1 MKAPATLTPV
11 TPDDFIPFPMKR
23 LAYRGLNLS
32 RSSLLRL
39 RDAKQI
45 RVASFSVTG
54 GRQRRV
60 MIIRESLDAWIERQL
75 KESGERLPAA

>member
-1 MKAPATLTPV
+1 MLTLTQ
-11 TPDDFIPFPMKR
+11 TQQDDFIPFPMKR

-39 RDAKQI
+39 REAKEI

-75 KESGERLPAA
+75 IESGETLSA

>member
-1 MKAPATLTPV
+1 MPTLTQT

-39 RDAKQI
+39 REAKEI
-45 RVASFSVTG
+45 RVANFSITG

-75 KESGERLPAA
+75 KASDEKLSS

>member
-1 MKAPATLTPV
+1 MPTLTQ
-11 TPDDFIPFPMKR
+11 TAPDDFIPFPAKR

-39 RDAKQI
+39 RDAKEI
-45 RVASFSVTG
+45 RVASFRVTG

-60 MIIRESLDAWIERQL
+60 MIIRESMDAWIERQL
-75 KESGERLPAA
+75 KESGEKLSA

>member
-1 MKAPATLTPV
+1 MTTLTQT
-11 TPDDFIPFPMKR
+11 TPDDFVPFPLKR

-32 RSSLLRL
+32 RSSLIRL

-45 RVASFSVTG
+45 RVANFRVTG
-54 GRQRRV
+54 GRQKRV

-75 KESGERLPAA
+75 KESGETLSK

>member
-1 MKAPATLTPV
+1 MPTLTPV
-11 TPDDFIPFPMKR
+11 TPDDFIPLPMKR

-75 KESGERLPAA
+75 KESGETLSA